1 MNHTGAII
9 SVCRYPQE
17 WFQPDS
23 ESPTETLAHT
33 AQIGN
38 NLLLL
43 ASLNGNLSDLLI
55 NLSLEI
61 GIGAPGSKP
70 LGQLIEICAQTLKHA
85 VSSQELKNLHE
96 DAGADG
102 VGGVEQVKDSGQGV
116 E

>member
-43 ASLNGNLSDLLI
+43 ASLKGDLGNLLV

-61 GIGAPGSKP
+61 GVCSPGSEP
-70 LGQLIEICAQTLKHA
+70 LRELVEVCAQALEHGMRP
-85 VSSQELKNLHE
+85 QELE
-96 DAGADG
+96 DFHKDTGADG
-102 VGGVEQVKDSGQGV
+102 VVGFEQVKDGGLGV
-116 E
+116 K